1 MNRVKTLGTNLGYG
15 IFIMFF
21 THILIHSASGLYPT
35 LSPLIKKEFSL
46 SIQQIGLI
54 GAVPPLCQ
62 LLVGV
67 PSGILS
73 DRIGPKKIIGISIV
87 MGAIGSFIASIAIS
101 PWVFILA
108 LVLVTLNSTI
118 YHPPAFSYS
127 ANSVDTKKLSM
138 AMGLISAGG
147 MIGVTVGPL
156 SITLLMDVLD
166 FSWRQVYQFWVIP
179 ILLSVVTVFSLK
191 SQTKSQTKVEKNE
204 EIKSENNLLTFDM
217 IAYLFSGGIRT
228 IGGSMTATFLSI
240 YLSETKNWS
249 LGLIGILFSISNM
262 LGVLASPIGGSLGSR
277 FGEKKFMEKTL
288 FISYLLFLTTF
299 FTSNN
304 IMFIIIYSAYSFFN
318 LLSLPADSSI
328 IAKLSPKKRRGI
340 GFAISFLPGNIGRI
354 IGPLIAAYIVK
365 SMGFFTVFLASS
377 IFYFLGLIV
386 LRFFVKI
393 T

>member
-1 MNRVKTLGTNLGYG
+1 VKTLGTGMSYG
-15 IFIMFF
+15 LFIMFF
-21 THILIHSASGLYPT
+21 THILVHSAGGLYPT
-35 LSPLIKKEFSL
+35 LSPLIKNEFSL

-67 PSGILS
+67 PSGLVS
-73 DRIGPKKIIGISIV
+73 DRMGPKNIIALSIL
-87 MGAIGSFIASIAIS
+87 MGAIGSFIASIATI

-118 YHPPAFSYS
+118 YHPPAFSYT

-147 MIGVTVGPL
+147 MIGVTVGPI

-179 ILLSVVTVFSLK
+179 IFLSVVTVFTLK
-191 SQTKSQTKVEKNE
+191 AQTRSQTVT
-204 EIKSENNLLTFDM
+204 EISDEITYDNNLLTFDM
-217 IAYLFSGGIRT
+217 MAYLFSGAIRT

-249 LGLIGILFSISNM
+249 LGLIGILFSVSNL
-262 LGVLASPIGGSLGSR
+262 LGVLASPIGGFLGSR

-288 FISYLLFLTTF
+288 LLSYLLFLTTF
-299 FTSNN
+299 FTANN
-304 IMFIIIYSAYSFFN
+304 MMFIIMYSAYSFFN

-328 IAKLSPKKRRGI
+328 IANLSPKKRRGI
-340 GFAISFLPGNIGRI
+340 GFAISFLPGNFSRI
-354 IGPLIAAYIVK
+354 IGPLIAAYIGK
-365 SMGFFTVFLASS
+365 SMGIYTVFLASS
-377 IFYFLGLIV
+377 IFYFLGLAI

-393 T
+393 K